1 MSKKDKD
8 KYEEP
13 VKIETDFEDT
23 VKALLNTKPI
33 KKETKNK

>member
-1 MSKKDKD
+1 MD

-33 KKETKNK
+33 KKEKEK